1 MIEYSFIF
9 FHSRSF
15 SLFWQPW
22 VLVRTAFLIGR
33 QNLLAAS
40 LRIGIGSRV
49 LAALTCARAAAIQM
63 FAIGTMTIAY
73 KSVALTMRAV

>member
-15 SLFWQPW
+15 SLFWH
-22 VLVRTAFLIGR
+22 
-33 QNLLAAS
+33 LLAAS